1 MNPTPLPVGCARVQG
16 RLEALADHGLSAL
29 EEARDRGHLEA
40 CAACRREHEAHLA
53 LLDALRAAVPAD
65 IGADA
70 ARVVARVLAQSAE
83 LRPAPRRWRGPVP
96 LALVAA
102 AAAVLLLFVLESRAP
117 DFAAAPGEKQLAA
130 LEGVLEHLPS
140 WADVVRGLESLS
152 RRLS

>member
-1 MNPTPLPVGCARVQG
+1 MNPTPLPVSCARVQG
-16 RLEALADHGLSAL
+16 HLEAQADHGLPAL

-40 CAACRREHEAHLA
+40 CAACRRELDAHLA
-53 LLDALRAAVPAD
+53 LLDALRAAVTAEL
-65 IGADA
+65 GADSS
-70 ARVVARVLAQSAE
+70 RVVAEVLARTAE
-83 LRPAPRRWRGPVP
+83 LPPARRRRPGPVP

-117 DFAAAPGEKQLAA
+117 DFVAAPGEQQFAA
-130 LEGVLEHLPS
+130 LEGVLERLPS